1 MNELKECRLCPRNC
15 KVNRYNNLGF
25 CKASNKLRVA
35 LASVHM
41 WEEPCISYKNGSGTI
56 FFSHCNLKC
65 VYCQNYSIR
74 DGYGKDI
81 SVNRFSDICI
91 ELQNKSVHNINLV
104 TPTHYVPQI
113 IKGISKARK
122 KGLTLPIVY
131 NTSGYENVTTIF
143 LLNKTVDIY
152 LTDLRYYDN
161 KYGKKY
167 SCVDNYFDKAS
178 KAIEAMYN
186 QVGVPVFDG
195 DILIKGV
202 IVRVLLLPSLLEDAK
217 NIIKYLYNKYQDNI
231 IISIMNQYTPVK
243 EFKYSELNRKVTD
256 EEYNELIEYAYDLG
270 VRNAFVQEDGT
281 ASESFIP
288 KFDKEGV

>member
-1 MNELKECRLCPRNC
+1 
-15 KVNRYNNLGF
+15 
-25 CKASNKLRVA
+25 
-35 LASVHM
+35 M

-91 ELQNKSVHNINLV
+91 ELQNKKVHNINLV

-113 IKGISKARK
+113 INGISKARK

-131 NTSGYENVTTIF
+131 NTSGYESVTTIF

-243 EFKYSELNRKVTD
+243 EFKYSELNRKVTY

>member
-1 MNELKECRLCPRNC
+1 MNELKECRLCPRDC
-15 KVNRYNNLGF
+15 KVNRYNSLGF

-186 QVGVPVFDG
+186 QVGVPVFDD

-270 VRNAFVQEDGT
+270 IRNAFVQEDGT

>member
-1 MNELKECRLCPRNC
+1 MNELKECRLCPRDC
-15 KVNRYNNLGF
+15 KVNRYNSLGF

-35 LASVHM
+35 LARVHM

-91 ELQNKSVHNINLV
+91 ELQNKKVHNINLV

-122 KGLTLPIVY
+122 RGLTLPIVY
-131 NTSGYENVTTIF
+131 NTSGYESVTTIF

-202 IVRVLLLPSLLEDAK
+202 IVRVLLLPSILEDAK

>member
-1 MNELKECRLCPRNC
+1 MNELKECRLCPRDC
-15 KVNRYNNLGF
+15 KVNRYNNFGF

-35 LASVHM
+35 LASTHM

-91 ELQNKSVHNINLV
+91 ELQRKNVHNINLV

-113 IKGISKARK
+113 IKGISKARE
-122 KGLTLPIVY
+122 KGLILPIVY

-167 SCVDNYFDKAS
+167 SCADNYFDKAS

-186 QVGVPVFDG
+186 QVGTPVFDG

-243 EFKYSELNRKVTD
+243 KLKYSELNRKVTD

>member
-1 MNELKECRLCPRNC
+1 MSELKECILCPRDC
-15 KVNRYNNLGF
+15 KVNRYNSLGF

-91 ELQNKSVHNINLV
+91 ELQNKKVHNINLV

-113 IKGISKARK
+113 INGISKARK

-131 NTSGYENVTTIF
+131 NTSGYESVTTIF

-243 EFKYSELNRKVTD
+243 EFKYSELNRKVTY

>member
-1 MNELKECRLCPRNC
+1 MNELKECRLCPRDC

>member
-1 MNELKECRLCPRNC
+1 MNELKECRLCPRDC

-131 NTSGYENVTTIF
+131 NTSGYESVTTIF

-167 SCVDNYFDKAS
+167 SCVDNYFDEAS

>member
-1 MNELKECRLCPRNC
+1 MNELKECRLCPRDC
-15 KVNRYNNLGF
+15 KVNRYNSLGF

-35 LASVHM
+35 LASIHM

-91 ELQNKSVHNINLV
+91 ELQNKKVHNINLV

-113 IKGISKARK
+113 INGISKARK

-131 NTSGYENVTTIF
+131 NTSGYESVTTIF

-178 KAIEAMYN
+178 KAIEVMYN

-281 ASESFIP
+281 ASESFIQ

>member
-1 MNELKECRLCPRNC
+1 MNELKECRLCPRDC

-167 SCVDNYFDKAS
+167 SCVDNYFDEVS

>member
-1 MNELKECRLCPRNC
+1 MNELKECRLCPRDC

-65 VYCQNYSIR
+65 VYCQNDSIR

-167 SCVDNYFDKAS
+167 SCVDKYFDEAS